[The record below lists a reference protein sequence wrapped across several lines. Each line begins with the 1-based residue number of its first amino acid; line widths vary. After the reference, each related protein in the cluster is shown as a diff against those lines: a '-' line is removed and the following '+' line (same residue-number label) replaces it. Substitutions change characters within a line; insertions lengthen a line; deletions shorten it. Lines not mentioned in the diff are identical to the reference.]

1 MFFRMHAYQEEPMF
15 GLGFG
20 ELVVILLIVIVLFG
34 AKRLPEL
41 GDGLG
46 RFVRG
51 LRTGLQE
58 DSTKNLD
65 NEKKS

>member
-1 MFFRMHAYQEEPMF
+1 MF

-20 ELVVILLIVIVLFG
+20 ELIVILLIVLVLFG

-58 DSTKNLD
+58 DPANKTLD
-65 NEKKS
+65 NNEKKT